1 MLHKRMTSRCLS
13 VTFAFALALAPLLG
27 QSLEE
32 KVTVHTLKNGL
43 TVLFGERHGA
53 PVFSTMY
60 GFKVG
65 SVDEVPGI
73 TGTAHLFEHMA
84 FKGTP
89 KIGTTDYGQEKVLN
103 ERIAQVGREWSLE
116 LAKGERG
123 DREKVARLRA
133 ELTKLE
139 QEHKTFIVKDE
150 IDLIYGNAGGVG
162 LNAGTGPD
170 QTMYIISLP
179 ANQFELFCLMESER
193 IRNTVLREFYTERSV
208 IQEERKQ
215 TTDAVPTRLLS
226 EMFMGAAFIAH
237 PYKNPVVG
245 WASDINSVTLEEAQA
260 FKQKYYTPNNC
271 VLAIVGDVDPK
282 TAIPLVEKYFG
293 GIPRGEDPPVFR
305 TEEPKQLGERRV
317 RFEFDAEPLLMMG
330 YHKPNFPSKDDAAA
344 SVLAYILTTGR
355 TSRIYK
361 DLIQDKQLAV
371 SVSASA
377 ASPGARYPNL
387 FMFNA
392 VPRFPHTL
400 EEVEKAVLE
409 HVEKVKAEPVSE
421 QELQKVK
428 NNIEAQ
434 YIRSMASNFG
444 IASTLVRY
452 QLLFGDW
459 RLFKAYRELITSV
472 TAADIMAF
480 AKTYLTPENRTVAYL
495 VKKAKAS

>member
-1 MLHKRMTSRCLS
+1 
-13 VTFAFALALAPLLG
+13 
-27 QSLEE
+27 
-32 KVTVHTLKNGL
+32 
-43 TVLFGERHGA
+43 
-53 PVFSTMY
+53 
-60 GFKVG
+60 
-65 SVDEVPGI
+65 
-73 TGTAHLFEHMA
+73 
-84 FKGTP
+84 
-89 KIGTTDYGQEKVLN
+89 
-103 ERIAQVGREWSLE
+103 
-116 LAKGERG
+116 
-123 DREKVARLRA
+123 
-133 ELTKLE
+133 
-139 QEHKTFIVKDE
+139 
-150 IDLIYGNAGGVG
+150 
-162 LNAGTGPD
+162 
-170 QTMYIISLP
+170 
-179 ANQFELFCLMESER
+179 ELFCLMESER